1 MIMITITIMIMI
13 MIVIMTMIMIILKPS
28 PNTLGKINLLVSKK
42 VHIITENYVY
52 GLQTVRCAPSV
63 DHVNA
68 KQASRACLSRESDV
82 READE
87 SRPSQAGIA
96 CQETTITREE
106 NEEHSITSNDRAY
119 HA

>member
-1 MIMITITIMIMI
+1 M
-13 MIVIMTMIMIILKPS
+13 MTMIMIILKPS
-28 PNTLGKINLLVSKK
+28 PNTLGKTNLLVSKK

-68 KQASRACLSRESDV
+68 KQASACLSRESDV

-106 NEEHSITSNDRAY
+106 KEEHSMTSNDRAY
-119 HA
+119 DA